1 MSDSKKNQP
10 EKKKR
15 AQDDGWEERVKE
27 KGDQHDQCW
36 SVCSSNAS
44 LEMSML

>member
-15 AQDDGWEERVKE
+15 AQDDGWEERVKR
-27 KGDQHDQCW
+27 KGG
-36 SVCSSNAS
+36 SA
-44 LEMSML
+44 

>member
-15 AQDDGWEERVKE
+15 VQDDGWEERVNR
-27 KGDQHDQCW
+27 KGWGRGGGLFLVHWNRKKC
-36 SVCSSNAS
+36 
-44 LEMSML
+44 

>member
-15 AQDDGWEERVKE
+15 AKDNGWEERVKR
-27 KGDQHDQCW
+27 KGG
-36 SVCSSNAS
+36 SA
-44 LEMSML
+44 

>member
-15 AQDDGWEERVKE
+15 AQDDGWEERVKR
-27 KGDQHDQCW
+27 KGGISMI
-36 SVCSSNAS
+36 SVGLCVV
-44 LEMSML
+44 LMHR